1 MCRLEINQ
9 YLCSFW
15 FIYVYIY
22 MCIYIY
28 ILYIIYMYIY
38 IYINETMIANST
50 NQESTSVRHDQFFH
64 FHAFLFSNEKL
75 EKHLKPFVSHQV
87 AALYF
92 ELTLFIHAK
101 AIYSYK
107 NITKT
112 CRVKTNSFILFS
124 SGHK

>member
-1 MCRLEINQ
+1 
-9 YLCSFW
+9 
-15 FIYVYIY
+15 
-22 MCIYIY
+22 
-28 ILYIIYMYIY
+28 
-38 IYINETMIANST
+38 MIANST

-107 NITKT
+107 NITKA